1 MHHSPSCWHKLS
13 SVCLNRTW
21 WCTTTSYYSKTT
33 LVSSVDVN
41 STQKVLK
48 EFFTQTRARW
58 PCRDYIPTTQH
69 DLNMLEMEIPFSSTL
84 FSNIVRW
91 RGTNSDLKILLAT
104 RECRIRPYLFQK
116 KRKIRQT
123 CWCEHWDL
131 VSGMTRII
139 RCYPS
144 TARHLEA
151 VVCAAIVRHATTARA
166 AVYNHR
172 EVNIGT
178 GTPPHSGLYTLLY
191 RLLPFLFHLFS
202 YIPCCT
208 GDMRSLYP
216 RFPRLLIV
224 QLPFGKH
231 FRSLFFP
238 ICLVA
243 VVCLDVFCSCL
254 THFWTVFLDHHF
266 YYFFPLTSELQ
277 WNSLAGRL
285 EVTCIVNRGP
295 SGCGA
300 VGGIEGFFQTAFG
313 KASDLRAVASTYWH
327 VWSLC
332 AHRQLADT
340 ANRSESVSAVSAVLG
355 LHRRTSTADD
365 VAWLSSHGC

>member
-1 MHHSPSCWHKLS
+1 
-13 SVCLNRTW
+13 
-21 WCTTTSYYSKTT
+21 
-33 LVSSVDVN
+33 
-41 STQKVLK
+41 
-48 EFFTQTRARW
+48 
-58 PCRDYIPTTQH
+58 
-69 DLNMLEMEIPFSSTL
+69 
-84 FSNIVRW
+84 
-91 RGTNSDLKILLAT
+91 
-104 RECRIRPYLFQK
+104 
-116 KRKIRQT
+116 
-123 CWCEHWDL
+123 
-131 VSGMTRII
+131 MTRII

-178 GTPPHSGLYTLLY
+178 GTQPHSGLYTLLY

-231 FRSLFFP
+231 FRSLVFP

-254 THFWTVFLDHHF
+254 THFWTVFLDHHCYIF
-266 YYFFPLTSELQ
+266 LPLTSELQ
-277 WNSLAGRL
+277 QNSLAGRL
-285 EVTCIVNRGP
+285 AVTCSVNRGP
-295 SGCGA
+295 SGCVA

-340 ANRSESVSAVSAVLG
+340 ANRSESVCQAVSAVLG